1 MKYIT
6 LLALLFLSVACNDS
20 MRNRI
25 GVCAADDAVCLGGN
39 ALQVETF
46 RSRLLAMVKPDIM
59 VGKTQLIFTSR
70 EDDEDRDTIDNF
82 TCALNV
88 EEGAQ
93 FQYRIEKNALF
104 LENGFTNMVLN
115 RKSGSG
121 NTLVGNWEMISYQG
135 NVQTILKMEFR
146 SLEAVTITKYC
157 NLK

>member
-1 MKYIT
+1 MK
-6 LLALLFLSVACNDS
+6 LLALIGMMFLSVACNDS

-25 GVCAADDAVCLGGN
+25 GVCAPDDAACLGGN

-82 TCALNV
+82 TCSLNV

-93 FQYRIEKNALF
+93 FQYRIEKNVLY
-104 LENGFTNMVLN
+104 LENGFSNMALN
-115 RKSGSG
+115 RKSGSD
-121 NTLVGNWEMISYQG
+121 NTLVGSWQMISYKG
-135 NVQTILKMEFR
+135 TVQEILTLEFR
-146 SLEAVTITKYC
+146 NLDAVTITKNC

>member
-1 MKYIT
+1 MK
-6 LLALLFLSVACNDS
+6 LLALIGMMFLSVACNDS

-25 GVCAADDAVCLGGN
+25 GVCAPDDAACLGGN

-46 RSRLLAMVKPDIM
+46 RSRLLTMVKPDIM

-82 TCALNV
+82 TCGLNV

-93 FQYRIEKNALF
+93 FQYRIEKNVLY
-104 LENGFTNMVLN
+104 LENGFSNMALN
-115 RKSGSG
+115 RKSGSD
-121 NTLVGNWEMISYQG
+121 NTLVGSWQMISYKG
-135 NVQTILKMEFR
+135 TVQEILTLEFR
-146 SLEAVTITKYC
+146 NLDAVTITKNC

>member
-1 MKYIT
+1 MKI
-6 LLALLFLSVACNDS
+6 LAFLGMILLSVACNDT

-25 GVCAADDAVCLGGN
+25 GVCAPDDAVCLGGN
-39 ALQVETF
+39 ALQVESF
-46 RSRLLAMVKPDIM
+46 RSRLLAMVKADIM

-82 TCALNV
+82 TCDLNV

-104 LENGFTNMVLN
+104 LDNGFTSMVLN
-115 RKSGSG
+115 RKSGSD
-121 NTLVGNWEMISYQG
+121 NTLVGIWQMTSYQG
-135 NVQTILKMEFR
+135 NVQTILTMEFR
-146 SLEAVTITKYC
+146 NLDAVTITKNC